1 MKKKVSCDAAGV
13 LGTTTADGIAAGS
26 YIAIEAAK
34 DGTEIGLVT
43 AGIIGAAA
51 GAVAGFL

>member
-1 MKKKVSCDAAGV
+1 M
-13 LGTTTADGIAAGS
+13 LGTTTAGGIVAGS

-34 DGTEIGLVT
+34 DGAEIGLVT